1 VKPALQLLN
10 KMLQA
15 DPLPEAT
22 YQAWRDELDAQR
34 TKFPMQ
40 YPDRED
46 VIAPQHAVEVSWGC
60 NRVGGGG
67 WSCTA
72 YRAWPFEIAVQ
83 AVQCS
88 VVLVK

>member
-22 YQAWRDELDAQR
+22 YQAWREELDAQR

-46 VIAPQHAVEVSWGC
+46 VIAPQHAVEV
-60 NRVGGGG
+60 
-67 WSCTA
+67 
-72 YRAWPFEIAVQ
+72 RARGKAGVYGRAQRFLLFVAKE
-83 AVQCS
+83 
-88 VVLVK
+88 LL

>member
-22 YQAWRDELDAQR
+22 YQAWRDELEAQR

-46 VIAPQHAVEVSWGC
+46 VIAPQHAVEVSRGC
-60 NRVGGGG
+60 EREDIL
-67 WSCTA
+67 
-72 YRAWPFEIAVQ
+72 RAHVCRRAGFVLRCALGAAAV
-83 AVQCS
+83 
-88 VVLVK
+88 